1 MKNYIV
7 YDPTSGEILRS
18 GACQDSVFEIVAQ
31 DGESAI
37 EGMGTSATHYIDSN
51 GSLARYED
59 SVATTK
65 SSWPT
70 YTAEWCNESFTWRDM
85 RSTDAVLAD
94 QWTAVR
100 AHRDQLLANTDW
112 LSLRARE
119 QGVELDAVWVEY
131 RQALRDITN
140 QTDPAAIVWP
150 GPVEP

>member
-1 MKNYIV
+1 M
-7 YDPTSGEILRS
+7 
-18 GACQDSVFEIVAQ
+18 
-31 DGESAI
+31 
-37 EGMGTSATHYIDSN
+37 
-51 GSLARYED
+51 
-59 SVATTK
+59 ATTK